1 MNRQTGGPD
10 AGACHRAR
18 ASNEHGVAPGR
29 IRRLHR
35 GLPPR
40 RVGVRIRQRSVR
52 SGPGDRGPREL
63 RLPERVGI
71 RIVPGVRP
79 GRPADTGRGRGLV
92 RPARRRGWRPGPGL
106 AGGQPPG
113 PRRDRPIWPG
123 HTPRRPGTRPDM
135 AGRQRQ
141 LVFLTP
147 AARRRNDPD
156 ASAFPPD
163 PLSRRQMSVLLL
175 SWPRHDSGAGQI
187 GSGSMSRSAALSS
200 GRSACW
206 SSAATSVRPST
217 CYTGAAARAR
227 TARPCRRAAL
237 GRLTS

>member
-1 MNRQTGGPD
+1 MNRETGGTD

-18 ASNEHGVAPGR
+18 ASNEHDVAPGR

-63 RLPERVGI
+63 RLPERVSI
-71 RIVPGVRP
+71 RIVPGVGP
-79 GRPADTGRGRGLV
+79 GRPACTGRGRGLV
-92 RPARRRGWRPGPGL
+92 RPARRRGWRPCPGL
-106 AGGQPPG
+106 AGGQPPW
-113 PRRDRPIWPG
+113 PRRDRTIWPG
-123 HTPRRPGTRPDM
+123 HTPRRPGTRPYM

-141 LVFLTP
+141 LVFLTRT
-147 AARRRNDPD
+147 ARRRNGPD

-163 PLSRRQMSVLLL
+163 PLSRRQARR
-175 SWPRHDSGAGQI
+175 PRSGHRRAVP
-187 GSGSMSRSAALSS
+187 R
-200 GRSACW
+200 
-206 SSAATSVRPST
+206 
-217 CYTGAAARAR
+217 AAARAR
-227 TARPCRRAAL
+227 TARPCRRAVL